1 MIKLI
6 AITIAVIAISNIVFG
21 KELQKVSGDCVCY
34 CPKQSGWSQISKNS
48 GWNQRGESL
57 LTSSSSSTK
66 VTKTTTLTKRQLKKV
81 KKAGKKLQIKYRN
94 AKKNGQR
101 IFGKNDFQYIHIF
114 KKLFTCN
121 FLLRRRGNVRPLCR
135 SNCGCH

>member
-66 VTKTTTLTKRQLKKV
+66 RFRVLVRV
-81 KKAGKKLQIKYRN
+81 E
-94 AKKNGQR
+94 
-101 IFGKNDFQYIHIF
+101 IHES
-114 KKLFTCN
+114 LF
-121 FLLRRRGNVRPLCR
+121 R
-135 SNCGCH
+135 SFMTY